1 MRAPTMLLV
10 VVAVL
15 LVLPGGLPA
24 SARTVANWQMNEG
37 RHARVMHDTT
47 GDHDTRIGRRVT
59 PGGGVYRFIG
69 SRSRETYDPE
79 RIVAVD
85 ESDELDPQNARF
97 QVEIRFRTD
106 GGLEP
111 NLVQKGQHGQA
122 GGFFKLA
129 LFEGRHPR
137 CGFHDRSGRVRAT
150 GRRDLDVT
158 DGRWWTFR
166 CTATATATRLVIRHQ
181 GRRYVA
187 VKRGPLGRVNN
198 DRPLAIG
205 GKLDCA
211 AARVD
216 CDYFRGKVDYVTIRK
231 WS

>member
-1 MRAPTMLLV
+1 MRTPTLLV
-10 VVAVL
+10 AAAVL
-15 LVLPGGLPA
+15 VLAGSLPA
-24 SARTVANWQMNEG
+24 GAQTVANWQMNEG
-37 RHARVMHDTT
+37 RLARVMHDRT
-47 GDHDTRIGRRVT
+47 GDHDARIGRRVT

-69 SRSRETYDPE
+69 SRSRETYDPQ

-97 QVEIRFRTD
+97 QVEIRFRTQ
-106 GGLEP
+106 GGTEP

-166 CTATATATRLVIRHQ
+166 CTATATATKLVVLHR

-187 VKRGPLGRVNN
+187 VQRGPLGRVDNH
-198 DRPLAIG
+198 RPLAIG

-216 CDYFRGKVDYVTIRK
+216 CDYFRGQIDYVTIRK
-231 WS
+231 GS